1 MRRRTLGGT
10 AWPHATAHLQ
20 LRHPL
25 ATQRLRRPQA
35 QAGAQACQAPRRAAP
50 ALAAAFYPRSYAVL
64 QYALR
69 LQRVLPRFG
78 SNRARFSRCASPHV
92 SRFVCYQCA
101 PARWRRGWAATLH
114 TLVLASER
122 CVTPLAASLSVAG
135 RLLDLPKCGCDV
147 WRLCELAPARSAIC
161 LLFWRVSLGLV
172 WVGSGLGLTLG
183 DFGCA
188 QPRRHPLSRR
198 ALPATRCHGLYSR
211 LGGGPGAS
219 GRRAAACR
227 RSECKETHSGA
238 PSRARRA
245 PPRVALPAIAAY
257 RPRARAAERARRT
270 GVKRARSWPT
280 RDETKLVQVHIRA
293 PPP

>member
-1 MRRRTLGGT
+1 MYRGLSATSVLQRAGDAVGPQHSTRSYSPASGASPLWRPRFPSLGGSWT
-10 AWPHATAHLQ
+10 SRSVAVTFGGSASS
-20 LRHPL
+20 PL
-25 ATQRLRRPQA
+25 L
-35 QAGAQACQAPRRAAP
+35 
-50 ALAAAFYPRSYAVL
+50 
-64 QYALR
+64 
-69 LQRVLPRFG
+69 VLPSACYYG
-78 SNRARFSRCASPHV
+78 V
-92 SRFVCYQCA
+92 SA
-101 PARWRRGWAATLH
+101 W
-114 TLVLASER
+114 VLS
-122 CVTPLAASLSVAG
+122 
-135 RLLDLPKCGCDV
+135 
-147 WRLCELAPARSAIC
+147 
-161 LLFWRVSLGLV
+161 
-172 WVGSGLGLTLG
+172 GSGLDSGLTLG

-245 PPRVALPAIAAY
+245 PPRVALPAIAAH

-293 PPP
+293 PPPYSIAWLFGPAATRRPAAGKTAVRRLPSVFQQPGRQPSERLLAPFRLLAWLLPGC